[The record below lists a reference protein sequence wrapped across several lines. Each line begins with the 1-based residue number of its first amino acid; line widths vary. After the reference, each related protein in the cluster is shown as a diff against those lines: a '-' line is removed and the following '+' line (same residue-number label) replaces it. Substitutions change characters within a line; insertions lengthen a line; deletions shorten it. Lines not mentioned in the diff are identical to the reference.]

1 MLVDSPC
8 VACDGDG
15 GPVCPAC
22 VATLVPVG
30 AVDVDGLDRAWA
42 LMAYAG
48 PARKLI
54 RGLKYTNRR
63 AALGVLAKSAARLV
77 DDGVAVVTWVPA
89 SPAHRRERG
98 YDQGRLLAGRVA
110 RALGRP
116 SRNLLVRSGA
126 RAQTGLD
133 RSDRLA
139 GPTLRPRRQVTGPVL
154 VVDDVLTTGG
164 SLAAAAR
171 ALRRA
176 GATRVLGVVLAATP
190 G

>member
-1 MLVDSPC
+1 L
-8 VACDGDG
+8 
-15 GPVCPAC
+15 
-22 VATLVPVG
+22 
-30 AVDVDGLDRAWA
+30 
-42 LMAYAG
+42 
-48 PARKLI
+48 
-54 RGLKYTNRR
+54 
-63 AALGVLAKSAARLV
+63 
-77 DDGVAVVTWVPA
+77 AVVTWVPA

-116 SRNLLVRSGA
+116 SRSLLVRSGEL
-126 RAQTGLD
+126 AQTGLD

-139 GPTLRPRRQVTGPVL
+139 GPTLGPRRQVTGTVL

-171 ALRRA
+171 ALRPA
-176 GATRVLGVVLAATP
+176 GATRVLGLVLAATP

>member
-1 MLVDSPC
+1 VLVDSAC

-15 GPVCPAC
+15 GPVCPDCAS
-22 VATLVPVG
+22 ALTPVG

-48 PARKLI
+48 PARELI

-63 AALGVLAKSAARLV
+63 AALGVLATAAARLV
-77 DDGVAVVTWVPA
+77 DEAVAVVAWVPA

-98 YDQGRLLAGRVA
+98 YDQGQLLAARVA

-116 SRNLLVRSGA
+116 SRSLLIRSGE

-133 RSDRLA
+133 RSDRLV
-139 GPTLRPRRQVTGPVL
+139 GPTLGPRRQVTGTVL

-164 SLAAAAR
+164 SLAAAGR
-171 ALRRA
+171 ALRAA
-176 GATRVLGVVLAATP
+176 GATRVLGLVLAATP

>member
-1 MLVDSPC
+1 
-8 VACDGDG
+8 
-15 GPVCPAC
+15 
-22 VATLVPVG
+22 
-30 AVDVDGLDRAWA
+30 
-42 LMAYAG
+42 
-48 PARKLI
+48 
-54 RGLKYTNRR
+54 
-63 AALGVLAKSAARLV
+63 
-77 DDGVAVVTWVPA
+77 
-89 SPAHRRERG
+89 
-98 YDQGRLLAGRVA
+98 
-110 RALGRP
+110 LGRP